1 MALRGEHRQI
11 QSALRMQQEEV
22 GTWALL
28 ALFLLMA
35 LLEAV
40 FFHWKNISPLPF
52 DSHIRVCGMEAHFL

>member
-28 ALFLLMA
+28 ATVPA
-35 LLEAV
+35 DG
-40 FFHWKNISPLPF
+40 PP
-52 DSHIRVCGMEAHFL
+52 